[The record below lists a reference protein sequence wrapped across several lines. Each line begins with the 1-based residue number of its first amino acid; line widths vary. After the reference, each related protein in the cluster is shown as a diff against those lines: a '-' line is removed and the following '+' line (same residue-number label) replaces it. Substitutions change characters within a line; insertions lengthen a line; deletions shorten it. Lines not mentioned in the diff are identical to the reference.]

1 MLQSQPCEERVY
13 APEGT
18 GAMVEKGE
26 EIAGFNMGSTV
37 VVVFEA
43 PVVSKARGDGGTI
56 SSSDFNFCVRAGDKI
71 RVGEAI
77 GRWRG

>member
-1 MLQSQPCEERVY
+1 MLQSPPCEERVY
-13 APEGT
+13 EPEGT
-18 GAMVEKGE
+18 GVMVEKGE

-43 PVVSKARGDGGTI
+43 PVWKAKGDGM

-71 RVGEAI
+71 RVGDAI
-77 GRWRG
+77 GRWKSEW